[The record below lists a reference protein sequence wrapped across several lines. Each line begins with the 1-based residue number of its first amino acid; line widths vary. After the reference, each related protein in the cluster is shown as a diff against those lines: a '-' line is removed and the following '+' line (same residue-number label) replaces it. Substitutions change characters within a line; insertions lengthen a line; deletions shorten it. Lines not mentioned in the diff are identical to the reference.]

1 MTARHPGPGSSRAE
15 GPLAPGSSR
24 SEGPL
29 EPEEAGHELEAW
41 VRARLATAR
50 ARQRSGPETY
60 GRTWWGRA
68 WVAALEERAR
78 LDPNRLPRGRA
89 YARGKRV
96 GRLVAEAGE
105 VRAPVAGS
113 RAIAYRVRVR
123 VRPFSDGEWAAA
135 LDAIAARAGHAA
147 ALLDGELTPE
157 VAADVAEAGIDLLP
171 GAGEIT
177 STCSCPDTADPCK
190 HATAVCYLVAGLL
203 DDDPFTLLLLR
214 GRTRDEVLAGLRARR
229 GGRARRAA
237 PSKSGLTGR
246 ELAARAV
253 AADAATLPRP
263 PLAPARAGHPAP
275 VGVDPPEGS
284 GLSTVDLL
292 ALAADAAGRAW
303 QLATGD
309 GDGGLGLSEEA
320 DLARRA
326 AVALGTS
333 RFAQL
338 AVRSRTPE
346 RQLLRLATAWRHG
359 GQGALDVLG
368 PPWDP
373 PAGVVEEAR
382 TVVAGLLKGQRV
394 RADANR
400 LSGGDVHLRYG
411 RDGRW
416 YRCERRGGGWDIA
429 APASTDPATLVRS

>member
-1 MTARHPGPGSSRAE
+1 MGDRQP
-15 GPLAPGSSR
+15 
-24 SEGPL
+24 
-29 EPEEAGHELEAW
+29 AGEHQELEAW
-41 VRARLATAR
+41 VRARLGAAR
-50 ARQRSGPETY
+50 DRQAPGRETY

-89 YARGKRV
+89 YARGRRV
-96 GRLVAEAGE
+96 GRLLAEPGE
-105 VRAPVAGS
+105 VRAPVVGS
-113 RAIAYRVRVR
+113 RAVAYRVRVR
-123 VRPFSDGEWAAA
+123 VRRFDDQEWDRA
-135 LDAIAARAGHAA
+135 LDAVAGRAAHAA

-157 VAADVAEAGIDLLP
+157 VAGDLAGAGIDLLP
-171 GAGEIT
+171 GPGEIT
-177 STCSCPDTADPCK
+177 TTCSCPDTADPCK
-190 HATAVCYLVAGLL
+190 HAAAVCYLVAGLL

-229 GGRARRAA
+229 GGRAA
-237 PSKSGLTGR
+237 PRPPQPG
-246 ELAARAV
+246 LAARDLPAR
-253 AADAATLPRP
+253 AAGAALATLPRP
-263 PLAPARAGHPAP
+263 PLPPAKAGHPAP
-275 VGVDPPEGS
+275 VAVDPSAGS
-284 GLSTVDLL
+284 GLTTDDLL

-303 QLATGD
+303 QLAAGD
-309 GDGGLGLSEEA
+309 GDGGLALDEEA

-326 AVALGTS
+326 AAALGTP

-346 RQLLRLATAWRHG
+346 RQLLRLATAWGHG
-359 GQGALDVLG
+359 GVGALDVLG

-373 PAGVVEEAR
+373 PVEVVEEAR
-382 TVVAGLLKGQRV
+382 AVVAGLLRGQRV

-416 YRCERRGGGWDIA
+416 YRCERRGGGWDVV
-429 APASTDPATLVRS
+429 APPSADPAVLVNR

>member
-1 MTARHPGPGSSRAE
+1 MGDHPTAAE
-15 GPLAPGSSR
+15 PQ
-24 SEGPL
+24 
-29 EPEEAGHELEAW
+29 ELEAW
-41 VRARLATAR
+41 VRARLGAVR
-50 ARQRSGPETY
+50 ARQSTGRETY

-89 YARGKRV
+89 YARGRRV
-96 GRLVAEAGE
+96 GRLLAEPGE
-105 VRAPVAGS
+105 VRAPVLGS
-113 RAIAYRVRVR
+113 RSGAYRVRVR
-123 VRPFSDGEWAAA
+123 VRRFDGGEWAKA
-135 LDAIAARAGHAA
+135 LDAVAARAGHAA
-147 ALLDGELTPE
+147 ALLDGELSPE
-157 VAADVAEAGIDLLP
+157 VAADLAGVGIDLLP
-171 GAGEIT
+171 GPGEIT

-190 HATAVCYLVAGLL
+190 HAAAVCYLVAGLL

-229 GGRARRAA
+229 GSPKPTSPRPPPG
-237 PSKSGLTGR
+237 
-246 ELAARAV
+246 LAARDLPARAAAAALAV
-253 AADAATLPRP
+253 LPRP
-263 PLAPARAGHPAP
+263 PLPPERPGHPAP

-284 GLSTVDLL
+284 GLTTDDLR
-292 ALAADAAGRAW
+292 ALAADAAARAW
-303 QLATGD
+303 QLATGT
-309 GDGGLGLSEEA
+309 GDAGLALSQEA

-326 AVALGTS
+326 ATAIGTP

-338 AVRSRTPE
+338 AARSRTPE

-359 GQGALDVLG
+359 GIRALEVLG

-373 PAGVVEEAR
+373 PAEVVEEAR
-382 TVVAGLLKGQRV
+382 AAVARLLRGQRV

-416 YRCERRGGGWDIA
+416 YRCERRGGGWDVV
-429 APASTDPATLVRS
+429 APPSADPATLVNP